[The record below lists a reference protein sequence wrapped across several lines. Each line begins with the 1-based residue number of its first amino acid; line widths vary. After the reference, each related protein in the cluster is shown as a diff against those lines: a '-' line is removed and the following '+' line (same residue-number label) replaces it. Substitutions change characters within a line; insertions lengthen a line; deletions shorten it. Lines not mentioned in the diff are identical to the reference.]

1 MFRKIAEVS
10 EGINSVAL
18 VGSARSSANSPRD
31 LIDGV
36 ETKLSSSLEIVWLEV
51 FVKPDVLG
59 ECLVLQVRDL
69 VFCDPN
75 MIEQSQWKRFD
86 FEDPRVESILLT
98 AGFHLDE
105 LVIELIT
112 I

>member
-1 MFRKIAEVS
+1 
-10 EGINSVAL
+10 
-18 VGSARSSANSPRD
+18 
-31 LIDGV
+31 
-36 ETKLSSSLEIVWLEV
+36 
-51 FVKPDVLG
+51 
-59 ECLVLQVRDL
+59 VLQVRDL

-86 FEDPRVESILLT
+86 FENPRVESILLT
-98 AGFHLDE
+98 TGFHLDE

>member
-18 VGSARSSANSPRD
+18 VGSVRSSANSPRD

-51 FVKPDVLG
+51 FVKVLLRAGLAGLHG
-59 ECLVLQVRDL
+59 EDILVDRRD
-69 VFCDPN
+69 
-75 MIEQSQWKRFD
+75 R
-86 FEDPRVESILLT
+86 
-98 AGFHLDE
+98 ALDE
-105 LVIELIT
+105 ERVVARGARCNQLAV
-112 I
+112 